1 MAKGDVTLDD
11 PRALRALA
19 HPTRLALLDHLHQSG
34 SATATACGEAAGI
47 SASAAS
53 YHLRSLA
60 RWGLVTDAGGG
71 RGRERPWRAVGTGFT
86 FELSDASSPAHVAA
100 QAALGGQLVASG
112 ERWTTDFVRNEAA
125 LDPAW
130 QRASHLANKTLTLTP
145 TEAEEVVVRIEE
157 LLEPYGRST
166 RSDPPED
173 ARVVRLLLRLF
184 PRDLP

>member
-1 MAKGDVTLDD
+1 MAKGDVSLTD

-19 HPTRLALLDHLHQSG
+19 HPTRLAILDHLHEAG
-34 SATATACGEAAGI
+34 TATATSCGEAAGI

-60 RWGLVTDAGGG
+60 KWGLVTDAGGG
-71 RGRERPWRAVGTGFT
+71 HGRERPWRAVGTGFS
-86 FELSDASSPAHVAA
+86 FELTDASSPAHVAA

-112 ERWTTDFVRNEAA
+112 ERWTADFVRNESG

-145 TEAEEVVVRIEE
+145 AEAEEIVARIEE

-166 RSDPPED
+166 RSDPPAD
-173 ARVVRLLLRLF
+173 ARVVRMLLRLF
-184 PRDLP
+184 PRDVP